1 VQVRFLSHLPRQ
13 TWNSSPLRGGL
24 TTATVIMAAMTLGLT
39 ALASA
44 VSGLALDG
52 GNLAAASL
60 SLIPLGLLMAAVG
73 YLLSGWVRTALDT
86 GLLSFLLVI
95 WFFITFIGP
104 ELHFPDATPRLSAF
118 YYYGT
123 SLINGR
129 PLGDMLLVVTV
140 AAAALVLASAR
151 FVRKDIGR

>member
-1 VQVRFLSHLPRQ
+1 LQVRFLSHLPRQ

-24 TTATVIMAAMTLGLT
+24 TTATVIMAVMTLGLT

-73 YLLSGWVRTALDT
+73 YLLSGWVRTA
-86 GLLSFLLVI
+86 
-95 WFFITFIGP
+95 
-104 ELHFPDATPRLSAF
+104 
-118 YYYGT
+118 
-123 SLINGR
+123 
-129 PLGDMLLVVTV
+129 
-140 AAAALVLASAR
+140 
-151 FVRKDIGR
+151 